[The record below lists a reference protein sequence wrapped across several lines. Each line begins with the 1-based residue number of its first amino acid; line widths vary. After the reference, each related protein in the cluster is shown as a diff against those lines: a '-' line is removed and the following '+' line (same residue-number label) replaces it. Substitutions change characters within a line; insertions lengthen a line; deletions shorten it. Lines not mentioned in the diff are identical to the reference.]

1 MNIDWLMGFI
11 EAKGCFTI
19 SHQTIPKIKKYTQ
32 KYINNLKKEASI
44 AEIQYL
50 SKDGRI
56 FTKDFL
62 DYPLDIVNFLKNLIT
77 TYSFSRDYL
86 IKRDLETLKE
96 TLSLIST
103 IRNTI
108 ITYDTYIRP
117 NFSLTFHKEDKKLAE
132 QLKVYFIKQGI
143 KVYGPYKI
151 NKGAN
156 LRIEVKGSEN
166 CIKFKEFLEKQNW
179 NTNKKIDFEKWG
191 KEILEIVRN
200 EQ

>member
-96 TLSLIST
+96 TLLTYAKDLYVEICQIHAKENNEDISSEQVKEESEEFF
-103 IRNTI
+103 
-108 ITYDTYIRP
+108 DYI
-117 NFSLTFHKEDKKLAE
+117 
-132 QLKVYFIKQGI
+132 
-143 KVYGPYKI
+143 YKH
-151 NKGAN
+151 
-156 LRIEVKGSEN
+156 EEYP
-166 CIKFKEFLEKQNW
+166 
-179 NTNKKIDFEKWG
+179 D
-191 KEILEIVRN
+191 
-200 EQ
+200 